1 MFENWLGKKT
11 ARADDI
17 VAPRAGPARAHSA
30 RADYRRMILS
40 DIVDFLVTHD
50 LDLSALNFDLAREV
64 VTGQDIKL
72 VGAVQQLLANGER
85 LTNAKAQEIVAAA
98 TPGRLTPE
106 ILMEMLGAVE
116 QQADAISG
124 SATRSRDSVREYGDA
139 LESHVASLRE
149 EEGGDAASVVTRLVS
164 LTLGMVE
171 RAAAIEAEMRESQ
184 KQAKKLQKSLDRARH
199 AADHDALTGLPNR
212 RAFERRLAEEVIR
225 AREERTSLS
234 VAFCDVDHFKAI
246 NDGHGHA
253 TGDRVLCY
261 IADLLA
267 KASGN
272 HCHVARHGGEEFV
285 MLFPGM
291 APEAAKV
298 IVDGA
303 RLKLA
308 EKRLIDKATG
318 ERMAPITFS
327 AGVADVLVH
336 PSPRDALAAADATLY
351 LAKQSGRNQV
361 LLAKT

>member
-11 ARADDI
+11 ARADDG
-17 VAPRAGPARAHSA
+17 VAPHAGPPRPHSA
-30 RADYRRMILS
+30 RAEYRRMILA
-40 DIVDFLVTHD
+40 DIVNFLVTHD

-149 EEGGDAASVVTRLVS
+149 DEGGDAAAVVSRLVA

-171 RAAAIEAEMRESQ
+171 RAAAIETEMRESQ

-212 RAFERRLAEEVIR
+212 RAFERRLAEEVVR
-225 AREERTSLS
+225 AREERSALS

-285 MLFPGM
+285 MLFPGI
-291 APEAAKV
+291 APDAAKV

-303 RLKLA
+303 RVKLA
-308 EKRLIDKATG
+308 ERRLVDKATG
-318 ERMAPITFS
+318 DRMAPMTFS
-327 AGVADVLVH
+327 AGVADVLAH
-336 PSPRDALAAADATLY
+336 PSPREALAAADAALY

-361 LLAKT
+361 LLAVA